1 MAAVASTF
9 AVVDALSHSLA
20 LDLAPVTIAD
30 VGHAAVF
37 LMTNPYVPGIVLED
51 SGGALLVNWQF

>member
-1 MAAVASTF
+1 MAAVTSTF
-9 AVVDALSHSLA
+9 AAVDALSHSLA

-37 LMTNPYVPGIVLED
+37 LTTHPYVPGIVLEV
-51 SGGALLVNWQF
+51 SGGASLVDGLF

>member
-1 MAAVASTF
+1 MAAVTSTF
-9 AVVDALSHSLA
+9 AAVDALSHSLA

-37 LMTNPYVPGIVLED
+37 LTTHPYVPGIVLEV
-51 SGGALLVNWQF
+51 SGGALLVDWLF